1 MNPHVCPLVGPLDF
15 HNYLK
20 RRRGSY
26 NSMTYGYVENSSF
39 IMSVDTFSN
48 RLVFPCWVTFEV
60 FIAGESGPVW
70 VRPPVRELLLSRL
83 FQKPAALT
91 SPAPPLPVHSSFHKK
106 LSFRARRGSIQRG
119 IWLNG
124 NLYFFQRIP
133 ILNIYMVRGK
143 RGYYWVT
150 TAQLASKKSKVRKK
164 EGVKRWVIEML
175 SI

>member
-1 MNPHVCPLVGPLDF
+1 MNPHVGPLVGPLDF

-20 RRRGSY
+20 RRRRGSY

-70 VRPPVRELLLSRL
+70 VRLPVRELLLSRL

-91 SPAPPLPVHSSFHKK
+91 SPAPPLPVHSSFHEKAFISCAPRQYSTRDLAEWK
-106 LSFRARRGSIQRG
+106 FVFFFSEDPYFEHLYGQRKT
-119 IWLNG
+119 
-124 NLYFFQRIP
+124 RILLGDDSA
-133 ILNIYMVRGK
+133 IGK
-143 RGYYWVT
+143 
-150 TAQLASKKSKVRKK
+150 
-164 EGVKRWVIEML
+164 
-175 SI
+175 